1 MSDQPSE
8 EKSLPASQ
16 KKLRD
21 ARRKGQLPKSQDMVT
36 AMVILTCSLYLIS
49 VVDELQQRC
58 MAFVDLVAQ
67 VWSQPFASLWP
78 RVQSTAVDLLLS
90 ITLPLLAV
98 TVVTVVLSN
107 LVTMGGPVF
116 SADPIKPEFERI
128 SPVAGFKRIFS
139 VRSLIELLKGLFKL
153 GALATAFVLVYRTGM
168 QSLMQSS
175 GCGAECVRASFLQ
188 MFRPLLATL
197 IIAFLLVGALDVL
210 MQRWLFGREMRMT
223 KSDRKRETKD
233 TDGDPLIRQA
243 RQRQRKQMHALAT
256 KRGLHNATLVI
267 GEAGQWAVA
276 LRYVR
281 GETPVP
287 VIVSRASEDESAAML
302 EQAWVLGIAQAV
314 NGPLARRIAVRAAGD
329 AVPDAT
335 FQEVADILVG
345 ARLI

>member
-1 MSDQPSE
+1 MSGEPSE

-21 ARRKGQLPKSQDMVT
+21 ARNKGQLPKSQDMVT

-49 VVDELQQRC
+49 VAEGVQQRC
-58 MAFVDLVAQ
+58 TALIELVAQ
-67 VWSQPFASLWP
+67 VYTEPFASLWP
-78 RVQSTAVDLLLS
+78 RVQSTAVDLLLGV
-90 ITLPLLAV
+90 TLPVLAV
-98 TVVTVVLSN
+98 TVITVVLTN

-116 SADPIKPEFERI
+116 SVDPIKPEFERI

-139 VRSLIELLKGLFKL
+139 VRSLIELLKALFKL
-153 GALATAFVLVYRTGM
+153 GALAVAFVLVYRAGM

-175 GCGAECVRASFLQ
+175 GCGAECVRASFMELFQ
-188 MFRPLLATL
+188 PLLATL

-267 GEAGQWAVA
+267 GEAGQWAVG
-276 LRYVR
+276 LRYIR

-287 VIVSRASEDESAAML
+287 VIVSRASQEESAAML
-302 EQAWVLGIAQAV
+302 EQARSLGIAHAL
-314 NGPLARRIAVRAAGD
+314 NAPLARRIATRAAGD

>member
-8 EKSLPASQ
+8 EKSLPASR
-16 KKLRD
+16 KKLLD
-21 ARRKGQLPKSQDMVT
+21 ARKKGQLPKSQDMVT
-36 AMVILTCSLYLIS
+36 AMVVLTCSLYLIS
-49 VVDELQQRC
+49 VGQAIHQRC
-58 MAFVDLVAQ
+58 RALLALVADIYT
-67 VWSQPFASLWP
+67 QPFASVWP
-78 RVQSTAVDLLLS
+78 RIETAAIDLLLS
-90 ITLPLLAV
+90 IVLPLLGV
-98 TVVTVVLSN
+98 TVITVVLTN
-107 LVTMGGPVF
+107 LVTMGGLVL
-116 SADPIKPEFERI
+116 SVEPIKPEFERI

-139 VRSLIELLKGLFKL
+139 LRSLIEMLKALFKL
-153 GALATAFVLVYRTGM
+153 GTLALAFVLVYRAGL

-175 GCGAECVRASFLQ
+175 GCGAGCVRASFQQLFQ
-188 MFRPLLATL
+188 PLLVTL
-197 IIAFLLVGALDVL
+197 IIAFLLVGGLDVL

-256 KRGLHNATLVI
+256 KRGLQNATLVI
-267 GEAGQWAVA
+267 GEAGQWAVG
-276 LRYVR
+276 LRYIR

-287 VIVSRASEDESAAML
+287 VIVSRAGPEESAAML
-302 EQAWVLGIAQAV
+302 AQASAFGIPHAV
-314 NGPLARRIAVRAAGD
+314 NGTLARRISVRAAGD

>member
-8 EKSLPASQ
+8 EKSLPASK
-16 KKLRD
+16 KKLGD
-21 ARRKGQLPKSQDMVT
+21 ARKKGQLPKSQDMVT
-36 AMVILTCSLYLIS
+36 AMVILTCSLYLVS
-49 VVDELQQRC
+49 VVDDIRQRC
-58 MAFVDLVAQ
+58 KALLDQVAS
-67 VWSQPFASLWP
+67 VYTLPFASVWP
-78 RVQSTAVDLLLS
+78 QVRSAAVDLLLDVS
-90 ITLPLLAV
+90 LPLLAV
-98 TVVTVVLSN
+98 TVATVVLTN
-107 LVTMGGPVF
+107 LVTMGGLVF
-116 SADPIKPEFERI
+116 SAEPLKPEFDRI

-139 VRSLIELLKGLFKL
+139 LRSVIELLKALFKL
-153 GALATAFVLVYRTGM
+153 GVLAVAFVLVFRMGM

-175 GCGAECVRASFLQ
+175 GCGARCVQTSFTELFQ
-188 MFRPLLATL
+188 PLLATL
-197 IIAFLLVGALDVL
+197 IIAFLWVGGLDVL

-256 KRGLHNATLVI
+256 RRGVAHATLMI
-267 GEAGQWAVA
+267 GQAGEWAVG

-287 VIVSRASEDESAAML
+287 VIVCRAAPEESAALL
-302 EQAWVLGIAQAV
+302 EQARGLGIAHAV
-314 NGPLARRIAVRAAGD
+314 NAALARRIATRAAGD